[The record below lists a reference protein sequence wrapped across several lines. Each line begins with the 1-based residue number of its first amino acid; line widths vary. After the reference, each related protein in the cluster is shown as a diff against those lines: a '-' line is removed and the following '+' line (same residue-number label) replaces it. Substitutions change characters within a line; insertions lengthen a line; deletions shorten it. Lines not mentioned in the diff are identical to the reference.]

1 MNKLTQAQV
10 ENAKNLSCEVCSC
23 EVMKQGFVI
32 KTVSGLLTGDSKDTF
47 VPVPVFAC
55 MSCNHV
61 NKLFSEELKISNRTS
76 KSIEHV
82 QV

>member
-10 ENAKNLSCEVCSC
+10 ENAKNLSCEACKC

-55 MSCNHV
+55 MKCNHV
-61 NKLFSEELKISNRTS
+61 NKLFSEELKISNQTS
-76 KSIEHV
+76 NSIEHV

>member
-1 MNKLTQAQV
+1 MNKLTQSQV
-10 ENAKNLSCEVCSC
+10 ESAKNLSCEMCKC

-32 KTVSGLLTGDSKDTF
+32 KTVSGLLTGNSKDTF
-47 VPVPVFAC
+47 IPVPVFAC

-61 NKLFSEELKISNRTS
+61 NKIFSQELKLSD
-76 KSIEHV
+76 KSSDSIQHV